1 MSHKHV
7 YAIPAYGDSPY
18 LESCIK
24 SLKEQKVASPVILC
38 TSTPSPFLADMAEK
52 YDLPYYIR
60 EGKSNIRDDWNYAY
74 SMADA
79 EFVTIAHQDD
89 MYCKNYGEE
98 LLKAAEK

>member
-60 EGKSNIRDDWNYAY
+60 KGKAIYGMTGIMSY

-89 MYCKNYGEE
+89 MYCRN
-98 LLKAAEK
+98 

>member
-24 SLKEQKVASPVILC
+24 SLKEQKVASPVIMC
-38 TSTPSPFLADMAEK
+38 TSTPSPFLGAMAEK

-60 EGKSNIRDDWNYAY
+60 EGKAISGMTGTMLIPWQMQSLSLLPIR
-74 SMADA
+74 
-79 EFVTIAHQDD
+79 TICTAKT
-89 MYCKNYGEE
+89 MGKNC
-98 LLKAAEK
+98 

>member
-38 TSTPSPFLADMAEK
+38 TSTPSPFLADMAENMIC
-52 YDLPYYIR
+52 PTIS
-60 EGKSNIRDDWNYAY
+60 GKEKAI
-74 SMADA
+74 
-79 EFVTIAHQDD
+79 
-89 MYCKNYGEE
+89 YGMTGIMHIPWQMQN
-98 LLKAAEK
+98 LSP

>member
-38 TSTPSPFLADMAEK
+38 TSTPSPFLPVP
-52 YDLPYYIR
+52 LFL
-60 EGKSNIRDDWNYAY
+60 Y
-74 SMADA
+74 S
-79 EFVTIAHQDD
+79 
-89 MYCKNYGEE
+89 YS
-98 LLKAAEK
+98 L

>member
-52 YDLPYYIR
+52 YDILILQAFGYYFNSLKIL
-60 EGKSNIRDDWNYAY
+60 N
-74 SMADA
+74 
-79 EFVTIAHQDD
+79 F
-89 MYCKNYGEE
+89 
-98 LLKAAEK
+98 LL

>member
-60 EGKSNIRDDWNYAY
+60 EAI
-74 SMADA
+74 
-79 EFVTIAHQDD
+79 
-89 MYCKNYGEE
+89 YGMTGIMHIPWQMQN
-98 LLKAAEK
+98 LSP